1 MSWSTGLV
9 EAIATAG
16 RAPVLLIACDYD
28 GTLAP
33 IVDDPAR
40 AHPLRPAIAGL
51 RGLAA
56 LPDTHVAVV
65 SGRSLR
71 DLAVLSRLPEE
82 VHLIGSHGSEFEPDS
97 VGKLT
102 ADQVA
107 LLHRLSGEMAVI
119 ADAAPGC
126 SIEIKPSGV
135 AFHYRRAADPVAGE
149 AAAQAIL
156 SSLGAYQGV
165 HVREGKCVV
174 ELSVVDTDKGG
185 ALDRLRAMVSA
196 DTVVFIGDDVTDE
209 DGFARLRGPDL
220 GVKVGDGATAA
231 VHRVADPEEVAGLLG
246 RLLDERAAWVAG
258 HRAPAIERHSLLS
271 DQRTLALVDPEARIS
286 WMCHP
291 RADSQA
297 IFAEL
302 LGGPTAGYFAVKPLS
317 NGGAP
322 IQRYVSESMVVE
334 TLWRTHKVTDYLD
347 VSDGRPDESAGRTE
361 LVRVVEGNGPVEITF
376 APRLDFGR
384 NVTELETVV
393 ADGVVIGV
401 AVVGGHEPITLVA
414 PGVEWEIVDAGT
426 HQSARA
432 VVHVGD
438 DPVILDLR
446 LGTDS
451 VSGDEPDRPVDEH
464 HEAARRAENV
474 AFWRAI
480 TGGLHLPPVA
490 TALVRRSVI
499 LLEALRYRPSGA
511 MLAAA
516 TTSLPE
522 SIGGLRNWDYRY
534 CWPRD
539 ASMSCASLARLGR
552 VEPGLALL
560 DWLCDRIDH
569 ATRPDLLRPLYRVT
583 GDEHVP
589 EGTIAE
595 LAGYAGSRPVRIGN
609 AAENQVQLDALGP
622 VAELV
627 HLVFTSSHTM
637 RPRHWALMEKI
648 ADVVVD
654 HWHEPDHGIWEVR
667 LARQHNV
674 VSKVMCWQVLDRA
687 IALATATGREVPE
700 RWTESRSAIHA
711 EVLER
716 GWNADRNT
724 FVSHYEGDHLDAG
737 LLLMGTCGF
746 IDPSD
751 ERFDAT
757 VRRIERELCDGPAV
771 YRYHDDDGLSGIEGG
786 MLICTGW
793 LVQALVACGRVDEAA
808 DWFDRLVLPAGPTGL
823 LPEQIDPATERGL
836 GNVPQAYSHLA
847 VIDSALALAAHGVTG

>member
-1 MSWSTGLV
+1 VSWSAGLV
-9 EAIATAG
+9 EAIEAAG
-16 RAPVLLIACDYD
+16 RAPVLLVACDYD

-33 IVDDPAR
+33 IVDDPAT

-71 DLAVLSRLPEE
+71 DLAVLSRLPDE
-82 VHLIGSHGSEFEPDS
+82 VHLVGSHGSEFEPDS
-97 VGKLT
+97 VGRFT
-102 ADQVA
+102 AEQTA
-107 LLHRLSGEMAVI
+107 LLHRLSSEMAVI
-119 ADAAPGC
+119 ADTVPGC
-126 SIEIKPSGV
+126 SIETKPSGV
-135 AFHYRRAADPVAGE
+135 AFHYRRAVDRVAGE
-149 AAAQAIL
+149 AAAQLIL
-156 SSLGAYQGV
+156 DGPGRLAGV
-165 HVREGKCVV
+165 HVREGKAVV

-185 ALDRLRAMVSA
+185 ALDRLRTMLGA
-196 DTVVFIGDDVTDE
+196 DTVLFMGDDVTDE
-209 DGFARLRGPDL
+209 DGFAKLRGPDV
-220 GVKVGDGATAA
+220 GVKVGEGATAA
-231 VHRVADPEEVAGLLG
+231 AHRVSDPEQVAGLLG

-258 HRAPAIERHSLLS
+258 HRAPPIERHSLLS
-271 DQRTLALVDPEARIS
+271 DQRTLALVDPEARVS

-302 LGGPTAGYFAVKPLS
+302 LGGPTAGYFSVRPAPGGS
-317 NGGAP
+317 ANGGAP
-322 IQRYVSESMVVE
+322 IQRYLPDSMVVE
-334 TLWRTHKVTDYLD
+334 TQWRTHKVVDYLD
-347 VSDGRPDESAGRTE
+347 LSDGRADELAGRTE
-361 LVRVVEGNGPVEITF
+361 LLRVVEGSGPVEIVF

-384 NVTELETVV
+384 NVTELELVTG
-393 ADGVVIGV
+393 ADGAPHGV
-401 AVVGGHEPITLVA
+401 AVVGGHEPILLVGE
-414 PGVEWEIVDAGT
+414 GVAWDIFQAGA

-432 VVHVGD
+432 VVDVADGV
-438 DPVILDLR
+438 PLVLELR
-446 LGTDS
+446 FGPTAAG
-451 VSGDEPDRPVDEH
+451 VVEP
-464 HEAARRAENV
+464 EAVRRAGTV
-474 AFWRAI
+474 DFWRG
-480 TGGLHLPPVA
+480 TTRDMTFPPVA
-490 TALVRRSVI
+490 TALVRRSV
-499 LLEALRYRPSGA
+499 LVLEALRYRPSGA

-522 SIGGLRNWDYRY
+522 SVGGIRNWDYRF

-539 ASMSCASLARLGR
+539 STMSCASLARLGHI
-552 VEPGLALL
+552 EPGLAVL
-560 DWLCDRIDH
+560 DWLCERVDH

-589 EGTIAE
+589 EGTVAE

-622 VAELV
+622 IAELV
-627 HLVFTSSHTM
+627 HRIFAEKHVL
-637 RPRHWALMEKI
+637 RPRHWNLVERL

-687 IALATATGREVPE
+687 VSLAEATGRDVPD
-700 RWTESRSAIHA
+700 RWVESRAAIHA
-711 EVLER
+711 EVCDR
-716 GWNADRNT
+716 GWNAERDT
-724 FVSHYEGDHLDAG
+724 FVSHYDGVHLDAG

-746 IDPSD
+746 IDPRD
-751 ERFDAT
+751 PRFDAT

-771 YRYHDDDGLSGIEGG
+771 YRYHDDDGLSGVEGG

-793 LVQALVACGRVDEAA
+793 LVQALVACGRVEEAA
-808 DWFDRLVLPAGPTGL
+808 DWFDRLVIAAGPTGL
-823 LPEQIDPATERGL
+823 LPEQIDPTTERGL

>member
-1 MSWSTGLV
+1 MTWSPGLL
-9 EAIATAG
+9 EAVATAG

-33 IVDDPAR
+33 IVDDPTQ

-71 DLAVLSRLPEE
+71 DLAVLSRLPDE
-82 VHLIGSHGSEFEPDS
+82 VHLVGSHGSEFEPDS
-97 VGKLT
+97 VGRFS

-107 LLHRLSGEMAVI
+107 LLHRLSAEMAVI
-119 ADAAPGC
+119 ADTVPGC

-135 AFHYRRAADPVAGE
+135 AFHYRRADRTAGE
-149 AAAQAIL
+149 AAAKLIMD
-156 SSLGAYQGV
+156 GPGRVNGV
-165 HVREGKCVV
+165 HVRDGKCVV

-185 ALDRLRAMVSA
+185 ALDRLRSMLSA
-196 DTVVFIGDDVTDE
+196 DTVIFIGDDVTDE

-220 GVKVGDGATAA
+220 GIKVGEGDSAA
-231 VHRVADPEEVAGLLG
+231 AHRVADPEEVAGLLG

-258 HRAPAIERHSLLS
+258 HRAPPIERHSLLS
-271 DQRTLALVDPEARIS
+271 DQRTLALVDPGARVS

-302 LGGPTAGYFAVKPLS
+302 LGGPTAGYFAVAPLA

-334 TLWRTHKVTDYLD
+334 TQWRTHKVTDYLD
-347 VSDGRPDESAGRTE
+347 VSAGRADELAGRSE
-361 LVRVVEGNGPVEITF
+361 LVRVIEGSGPVEITF

-384 NVTELETVV
+384 NVTELELVV
-393 ADGVVIGV
+393 VDGHPLGV

-414 PGVEWEIVDAGT
+414 PGVEWEILEAGP

-432 VVHVGD
+432 LVEVGD
-438 DPVILDLR
+438 VPVVLDLR
-446 LGTDS
+446 LGTDA
-451 VSGDEPDRPVDEH
+451 VADDPTDRVVDAV
-464 HEAARRAENV
+464 HEAERRAETI
-474 AFWRAI
+474 AFWRAFT
-480 TGGLHLPPVA
+480 TGLTLPPVA

-539 ASMSCASLARLGR
+539 SSMSCASLARLGS
-552 VEPGLALL
+552 VGPGLALL

-627 HLVFTSSHTM
+627 HLVFTKSHTM

-648 ADVVVD
+648 AEVVVD

-687 IALATATGREVPE
+687 VALATATGREVPD
-700 RWTESRSAIHA
+700 RWIDARTAIHA
-711 EVLER
+711 EVCER
-716 GWNADRNT
+716 GWNAERNT
-724 FVSHYEGDHLDAG
+724 FVSHYDGDHLDAG

-751 ERFDAT
+751 PRFDAT
-757 VRRIERELCDGPAV
+757 VRRVERELCDGPAV
-771 YRYHDDDGLSGIEGG
+771 YRYHDDDGLSGDEGG

-793 LVQALVACGRVDEAA
+793 LVQALVACGRIDEAA
-808 DWFDRLVLPAGPTGL
+808 DWFDRLVIPAGPTGL
-823 LPEQIDPATERGL
+823 LPEQIDPASERGL

-847 VIDSALALAAHGVTG
+847 VIDSAIALAAHGVTG